1 MKRLL
6 ASVAIS
12 ALALSGAAFAADAPT
27 AVQKDQAPMAQ
38 TTNPVTTQAKPST
51 ADSRATTAAKPSVDD
66 SHAKKPAKK
75 SDKSSMRTLA
85 APSKVQQAQAPAT
98 STPAKP
104 AVVDD
109 SHAKKPAVVKKSDN
123 KASTGTESAQPTV
136 PAKPATR

>member
-38 TTNPVTTQAKPST
+38 TTTPST
-51 ADSRATTAAKPSVDD
+51 PSATTPAKPSVAD
-66 SHAKKPAKK
+66 SHAKKPATVKK
-75 SDKSSMRTLA
+75 DKTSMSTQGASRSIHL
-85 APSKVQQAQAPAT
+85 AQAPAPST
-98 STPAKP
+98 SVKP
-104 AVVDD
+104 TGDD
-109 SHAKKPAVVKKSDN
+109 AQAKKPAEVKKTDK
-123 KASTGTESAQPTV
+123 KATTGTEQAQPAS